1 LEIGLDTLN
10 VAQLRNLQKM
20 AFKFLLPAA
29 MVSVWFDGIDAA
41 QSIRRE
47 QDALALAQIT
57 SVFGTIFTIT
67 GTAVIAFDIS
77 ILGIT
82 SASLGAVLGLVG
94 AVLVVASVVAIAI
107 FKEDEWINWLT
118 DCPLNKSKKPIHGD
132 LKETLQKLSNVRA
145 ELQPAH

>member
-1 LEIGLDTLN
+1 
-10 VAQLRNLQKM
+10 
-20 AFKFLLPAA
+20 
-29 MVSVWFDGIDAA
+29 
-41 QSIRRE
+41 
-47 QDALALAQIT
+47 LALAQIT